1 MKELMTADV
10 VTGDL
15 ITIAPCDDV
24 TAAAHL
30 MTDHKIGCLPVVDA
44 GKLVGLVAP
53 RSRGAAGAIVYSPM
67 CLRRNSTA
75 RGQPFS
81 VARRFAPSRSLCRD
95 KKACPAPSYLST
107 S

>member
-1 MKELMTADV
+1 MKVKELMTADV

-30 MTDHKIGCLPVVDA
+30 MTDHKIGCLPVVD
-44 GKLVGLVAP
+44 
-53 RSRGAAGAIVYSPM
+53 AGAIVYSPM